1 MAGHLMS
8 TRRNSG
14 FKRQVM
20 GEINV
25 TPFVDVMLVLLIVFM
40 ISAPMLTQGVQV
52 SLPEVENAPIKQQQ
66 DPITITL
73 KRGDRVY
80 IQEQE
85 VAMKELTS
93 RLTAIQKAKSG
104 AAILLRADKN
114 VSYGQVMSVMA
125 SLQTAG
131 LVDVGLVTEPP
142 KGK

>member
-1 MAGHLMS
+1 MAGHLLS
-8 TRRNSG
+8 TRKSSG

-40 ISAPMLTQGVQV
+40 ISAPLLTQGVQV
-52 SLPEVENAPIKQQQ
+52 ALPEVENAPIKQEE
-66 DPITITL
+66 DPITLTL
-73 KRGDRVY
+73 KRGNRVY

-85 VAMKELTS
+85 VPMKELTS
-93 RLTAIQKAKSG
+93 RLKAIQQAKSG

-114 VSYGQVMSVMA
+114 VAYGQVMEVMA
-125 SLQTAG
+125 ALQTSG